1 MTKSVQRLRPIWGFS
16 LSSKDRGLTTRV
28 TVIAGTVTAFVAL
41 FSGVAQAHAT
51 YKSSNPADESTVSS
65 APSQI
70 TAEFTEPMTNGSYM
84 AVTDPCGRD
93 SSSGSSQT
101 GSSMSV
107 GNTSTAAGR
116 YSVFWRAASIDGHIT
131 EGTFTFTAT
140 GGDPCPGEEE
150 EDPETTTAG
159 GGTTGGSRSGSAGS
173 GGSESEGSAS
183 SSAGSGAGS
192 NAGDHSG
199 RHSGKHGGGGNDGGR
214 NNKAAGSN
222 GGSDGTSPVADSGR
236 DIPDA
241 PSALEG
247 IPVGGLL
254 LTLAVAAFIGAAA
267 GKIYV
272 SLSGDGS

>member
-1 MTKSVQRLRPIWGFS
+1 
-16 LSSKDRGLTTRV
+16 LTTRV
-28 TVIAGTVTAFVAL
+28 TVIAGAVTAFVAL
-41 FSGVAQAHAT
+41 FSGVALAHAT
-51 YKSSNPADESTVSS
+51 YKSSSPADESTVSS

-70 TAEFTEPMTNGSYM
+70 SAEFTEPMTNGSYM

-107 GNTSTAAGR
+107 GNTSSAAGR
-116 YSVFWRAASIDGHIT
+116 SSVFWRAASIDGHIT
-131 EGTFTFTAT
+131 EGTFTFTAS

-150 EDPETTTAG
+150 EDPGTTTGG
-159 GGTTGGSRSGSAGS
+159 GGTGGSGSRSGGSGGSDNGGSASASAGS
-173 GGSESEGSAS
+173 GTGSAN
-183 SSAGSGAGS
+183 GG
-192 NAGDHSG
+192 HSG
-199 RHSGKHGGGGNDGGR
+199 RHSGKHAGGGNGDR
-214 NNKAAGSN
+214 KNKAAGSE
-222 GGSDGTSPVADSGR
+222 GGADGTSPVADSGR
-236 DIPDA
+236 EIPEA

-267 GKIYV
+267 GKIYF